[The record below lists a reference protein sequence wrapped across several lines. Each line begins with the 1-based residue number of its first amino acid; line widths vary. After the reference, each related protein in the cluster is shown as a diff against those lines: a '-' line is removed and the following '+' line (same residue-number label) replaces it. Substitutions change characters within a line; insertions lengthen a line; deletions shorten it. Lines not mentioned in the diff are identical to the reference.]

1 MQLMQLHD
9 FSNTNNSNTAVGYG
23 GAAAAA
29 AVTSS
34 FLECLKTCAGFL
46 RRPWNQG
53 LPALKSP
60 WISDN
65 WKSAWTVLENEW
77 KALKS
82 LEFVYPESFNKTWWF
97 GECANLLP

>member
-29 AVTSS
+29 AVTAS

-46 RRPWNQG
+46 RRLEIKAC
-53 LPALKSP
+53 LP
-60 WISDN
+60 
-65 WKSAWTVLENEW
+65 
-77 KALKS
+77 
-82 LEFVYPESFNKTWWF
+82 
-97 GECANLLP
+97 

>member
-29 AVTSS
+29 AVAAS

-46 RRPWNQG
+46 RRLEIKAC
-53 LPALKSP
+53 LP
-60 WISDN
+60 
-65 WKSAWTVLENEW
+65 
-77 KALKS
+77 
-82 LEFVYPESFNKTWWF
+82 
-97 GECANLLP
+97 